1 MPPSPSGRLVLVAT
15 PIGNLEDLPP
25 RAARV
30 IAEAD
35 VVCCEDT
42 RHSGQLFS
50 RLGLRPHRLVS
61 LHGHNEAARAPEVMG
76 WLAEGLTVALV
87 SDAGLPGV
95 SDPGGR
101 VVAAAHEAG
110 ARVTA
115 VPGPSAAPTAV
126 ALAGLGDGRWR
137 FEGFLPRKG
146 PERRQRVALAARSD
160 VVTVFYE
167 SPRRVD
173 TLLEEL
179 AVAAGDA
186 RLVAVGRELTKLH
199 EELWRGPIGRARGR
213 WPSEKARGEFVLVLD
228 AAPPETPEPPPPGE
242 LAGAVEELVAG
253 GLSRRDAVTDV
264 AGRLGINRRAVYD
277 ALARGSPRGRP
288 DAL

>member
-1 MPPSPSGRLVLVAT
+1 MPPPPPGRLVLVAT
-15 PIGNLEDLPP
+15 PIGNVQDLSP
-25 RAARV
+25 RAAGA
-30 IAEAD
+30 ISEAD

-50 RLGLRPHRLVS
+50 RLGLRPRRLVS
-61 LHGHNEAARAPEVMG
+61 LHGHNEAARASEVVG

-146 PERRQRVALAARSD
+146 AERRHRIAQAERSD

-173 TLLEEL
+173 ALLGEL
-179 AVAAGDA
+179 AAAAGDG

-199 EELWRGPIGRARGR
+199 EELWRGPLGTARGR
-213 WPSEKARGEFVLVLD
+213 WPAGEARGEFVLVLD
-228 AAPPETPEPPPPGE
+228 VAPPEALEPPPPGE
-242 LAGAVEELVAG
+242 LARAVEELVAG
-253 GLSRRDAVTDV
+253 GLSRRDAVAEV
-264 AGRLGINRRAVYD
+264 AGRLGLNTRAVYD
-277 ALARGSPRGRP
+277 ALPRGSQRGRP